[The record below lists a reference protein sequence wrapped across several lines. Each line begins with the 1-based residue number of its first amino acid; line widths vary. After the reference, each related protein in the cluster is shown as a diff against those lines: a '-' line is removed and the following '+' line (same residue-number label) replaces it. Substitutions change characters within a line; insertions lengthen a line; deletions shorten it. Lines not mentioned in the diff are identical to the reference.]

1 MLGCHS
7 ESLCELGGFTWG
19 TKSIM
24 YLQVH
29 IRLKE
34 VGLLTLAGLPALLI

>member
-1 MLGCHS
+1 MLGCHP
-7 ESLCELGGFTWG
+7 ENTRELVGFTWG

-29 IRLKE
+29 IGLME
-34 VGLLTLAGLPALLI
+34 VGFLALAELSTVLF